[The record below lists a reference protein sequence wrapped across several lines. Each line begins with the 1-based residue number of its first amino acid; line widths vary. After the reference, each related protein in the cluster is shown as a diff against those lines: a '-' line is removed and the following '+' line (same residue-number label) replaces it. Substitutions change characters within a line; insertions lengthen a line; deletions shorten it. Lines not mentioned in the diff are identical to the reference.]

1 MAKKKVKKKT
11 LSKAKTS
18 KVLEK
23 KTRKTSKLLIYS
35 FVIFLVSLVLY
46 YATTIDIIEAVFGFI
61 AILSGAVVLLA
72 IISEV
77 VFYLLKRAGK
87 K

>member
-11 LSKAKTS
+11 RAKPKTS

-23 KTRKTSKLLIYS
+23 KTKKTTKLLIYS
-35 FVIFLVSLVLY
+35 FVIFLVSIVMY
-46 YATTIDIIEAVFGFI
+46 YATTIDVLEAVFGFI

-77 VFYLLKRAGK
+77 VFYLLKRARK